1 MNNRENVMKI
11 CGNEANTNFDILH
24 TRKLLHLLF
33 AEYQDNKND
42 VELMEIISEF
52 AFALLGDFD
61 ASLEEESTLDKD
73 KQKTIENID
82 KLCNWLYGGYHSD
95 NQLNFRK

>member
-1 MNNRENVMKI
+1 MTNKENVMKI
-11 CGNEANTNFDILH
+11 CGNGANTNFDILH

-42 VELMEIISEF
+42 VELMEIISGF

-61 ASLEEESTLDKD
+61 ASLEEESTLEKD

-95 NQLNFRK
+95 SQLNFRK